1 MAVASRVGKWHGCYR
16 LPVGLLLG
24 PAPANTSK
32 FKLCTKLK
40 MTRKLR
46 RSGCDSDAASAD
58 RFQAPFGVLLH
69 TRNHSGRSQAQDSS
83 SSSSERSHSK
93 RRNLKT

>member
-32 FKLCTKLK
+32 FKLCTKFMNVQVK
-40 MTRKLR
+40 YYASRLR
-46 RSGCDSDAASAD
+46 S
-58 RFQAPFGVLLH
+58 
-69 TRNHSGRSQAQDSS
+69 SQAQALSGEVAWALIS
-83 SSSSERSHSK
+83 ARRRSDRPPSPSDY
-93 RRNLKT
+93 RASYESWGT